1 MIGMSLCEN
10 NAPAYLML
18 ADGTVFKG
26 KSFGASGTTIGE
38 VVFTTSMGGYQ
49 EILTDPCHY
58 GQIVIQ
64 TFPII
69 GNYGINDEDSESSR
83 THLNGYIVRE
93 YCDTPSNFRSSDDI
107 DSYLKKE
114 NVVSICG
121 IDTRRLTRAIREK
134 GVMNGAITTENLDET
149 AREKLFKKINS
160 FSIKGAVQST
170 SSKTGAE
177 FAVPNA
183 KYNVVMIDYGFKRSI
198 CNELTSLGCNIKV
211 VPSYSTVEEIL
222 SLNPDGILLS
232 TGGGDPSENGV
243 EIEVLKQLIPYKIPT
258 FGICLGHQLLAIAN
272 GAKVIKQENGHRGS
286 NQPVCDISLGR
297 TFVTSQNHGYI
308 VDIDSVDDAVA
319 RISHVNGN
327 DGTCE
332 GIEYLNMPA
341 FSVQFHPN
349 SNGGSQGTSYLYDRF
364 IKLMEENKCR

>member
-18 ADGTVFKG
+18 ADGTIFEG

-38 VVFTTSMGGYQ
+38 VVFTTSMGAYQ

-69 GNYGINDEDSESSR
+69 GNYGINDEDGESSR
-83 THLNGYIVRE
+83 THLNGYVVRE
-93 YCDTPSNFRSSDDI
+93 YCDTPSNFRSSGDI

-121 IDTRRLTRAIREK
+121 IDTRRLTRLIREK
-134 GVMNGAITTENLDET
+134 GVMNGAITTENLDENNKEELLN
-149 AREKLFKKINS
+149 RIKS

-170 SSKTGAE
+170 SSNAGAE

-183 KYNVVMIDYGFKRSI
+183 KHNTVMIDYGFKRSI
-198 CNELTSLGCNIKV
+198 CNELTALGCNVKV
-211 VPSYSTVEEIL
+211 IPSSSTVEEIL
-222 SLNPDGILLS
+222 SHNPDGIVLS
-232 TGGGDPSENGV
+232 SGGGDPSENIA
-243 EIEVLKQLIPYKIPT
+243 EIEVLKQLIPHNIPI
-258 FGICLGHQLLAIAN
+258 FGICLGHQLFAIAN
-272 GAKVIKQENGHRGS
+272 GARTIKQRNGHRGS
-286 NQPVCDISLGR
+286 NQPVRDISQGR
-297 TFVTSQNHGYI
+297 TFVTRQNHGYI
-308 VDIDSVDDAVA
+308 VDIESINDSVAKV
-319 RISHVNGN
+319 SHVNGN

-332 GIEYLNMPA
+332 GIEYLNIPA
-341 FSVQFHPN
+341 ITVQFHPN
-349 SNGGSQGTSYLYDRF
+349 SNGGSQGTSYLYDKF

>member
-10 NAPAYLML
+10 KKTAYLML
-18 ADGTVFKG
+18 ADGTILKG
-26 KSFGASGTTIGE
+26 KSLGASGTTIGE
-38 VVFTTSMGGYQ
+38 VVFTTSMSGYQ

-58 GQIVIQ
+58 GQIVMQ

-107 DSYLKKE
+107 DNYLKKE
-114 NVVSICG
+114 NVVSIYG
-121 IDTRRLTRAIREK
+121 IDTRRLTRKIREQ
-134 GVMNGAITTENLDET
+134 GVMNGAITTENLDEINKEELLK
-149 AREKLFKKINS
+149 RINS
-160 FSIKGAVQST
+160 FTINGAVQST
-170 SSKTGAE
+170 SSRSGAE

-211 VPSYSTVEEIL
+211 IPSSSTVEEIL
-222 SLNPDGILLS
+222 SLNPDGIILS
-232 TGGGDPSENGV
+232 TGGGDPSENYA
-243 EIEVLKQLIPYKIPT
+243 EIDVLKRLMPHNIPT
-258 FGICLGHQLLAIAN
+258 FGICLGHQLFAIAN
-272 GAKVIKQENGHRGS
+272 GAKVIKQGNGHRGS
-286 NQPVCDISLGR
+286 NQPVYDISLGR

-308 VDIDSVDDAVA
+308 VDIDSIDDTVA
-319 RISHVNGN
+319 KVSHVNGN

-332 GIEYLNMPA
+332 GIEYVNIPA
-341 FSVQFHPN
+341 FSVQFQPN
-349 SNGGSQGTSYLYDRF
+349 SNGGSQSTSYLYDRF